1 MRYLAK
7 SAIATFTLLIC
18 STLFPNTAIAQST
31 SQNDSA
37 EPKTGN
43 FVSDIVSAAEQRGVQ
58 VIIINSESQEVNSE
72 NSTPA
77 GNGVWTGDDYDNL
90 VDSMAPTS
98 ATNFMKVQTGL
109 LNFRDLFKTK
119 IEMVPPSVEKT
130 LNEIKK
136 NSPTNTLQ
144 PYVRVLYWS
153 FLLLAFGAWIER
165 EVYVKRILARWLAP
179 NLRDNP
185 IGYLEKVPMLIKRAL
200 LRVVGVIISMV
211 IAFVTGSLLFR
222 EAPTE
227 TIQFT
232 IAVVYLG
239 YAAFRLLRILWRMI
253 LAPYLCQYRI
263 PHFSNADAVRLYHW
277 LWFISAINILA
288 LMMGIWLF
296 EVGGRSDIHA
306 VLSSL
311 FSFVVALANI
321 LMVVFN
327 RKALSR
333 AIRNGRPINSVGAIT
348 KFVSNFWL
356 LAATAYFAF
365 SWLQLTYRVVLNKPL
380 STPLIAGAYGILLA
394 TICVYALANFF
405 IERVSLRSNRLI
417 RLKPEDHKPEEDG
430 SEEDGPASASPGEDP
445 HTSYNNDTNNNADD
459 SHAVTVVY
467 QHPLAS
473 YEDLARH
480 VSGILAV
487 GVGIWALTQTWNFDS
502 LERYSNVFERSTD
515 ALAILFF
522 GYIIYHIVRIWIDNK
537 IQAEGGEISLAPGDE
552 GGASSA
558 SRLATL
564 LPLFRN
570 FMLIVIGMS
579 VLFSAL
585 LELGI
590 NVSPLFASAGVVGL
604 AIGFGAQTLVRDIF
618 SGAFYLFDDAF
629 RRGEYVDIGSVKGTV
644 EKISVRSFQLR
655 HHLGP
660 LHTIPFGEIQ
670 SLTNYSRDWV
680 MMKLPLRLTYDTDPE
695 RVRKLVKKLGQQLM
709 TDPEIGETFLQPLKS
724 QGVIEMQ
731 DSAMIVRVKFMTKPG
746 DQWTIRKRV
755 YQEIRDLFHRE
766 GIQFANK
773 EVTVRLAGE
782 VPAKL
787 DSQQAQKIAAAAV
800 DFDEDDSPAPSGDD
814 R

>member
-1 MRYLAK
+1 MRFLTK
-7 SAIATFTLLIC
+7 SAITAITLLFGC
-18 STLFPNTAIAQST
+18 GLFQNTASAQDTSQHGSQST
-31 SQNDSA
+31 NDA
-37 EPKTGN
+37 D
-43 FVSDIVSAAEQRGVQ
+43 FVSDIVSAAKQRGVQ
-58 VIIINSESQEVNSE
+58 VIVINGASQGVNSDATAPGPEGAWTEDDYE
-72 NSTPA
+72 NLSDSLTPA
-77 GNGVWTGDDYDNL
+77 
-90 VDSMAPTS
+90 S
-98 ATNFMKVQTGL
+98 ASNFMKVQTGL
-109 LNFRDLFKTK
+109 LGFRELLKNKVDM
-119 IEMVPPSVEKT
+119 IPPSIDKT
-130 LNEIKK
+130 AVEIK
-136 NSPTNTLQ
+136 NRSPTNTLR
-144 PYVRVLYWS
+144 PYLRVLYWS
-153 FLLLAFGAWIER
+153 ILLLAFGAWVER
-165 EVYVKRILARWLAP
+165 EVYVKRILTRWLEP
-179 NLRDNP
+179 DLRDNP
-185 IGYLEKVPMLIKRAL
+185 VGYLEKVPLLIKRAL
-200 LRVVGVIISMV
+200 LRVFGVVISMV
-211 IAFVTGSLLFR
+211 IAFTTGSLVFS
-222 EAPTE
+222 ETPTE

-232 IAVVYLG
+232 IAVIYLG
-239 YAAFRLLRILWRMI
+239 YAAFRLLRIMWRMI
-253 LAPYLCQYRI
+253 LAPYLSQYRI
-263 PHFSNADAVRLYHW
+263 PHFSNADASRLYHW
-277 LWFISAINILA
+277 LWIISAINILT
-288 LMMGIWLF
+288 LMIGIWLF
-296 EVGGRSDIHA
+296 EVGGKSDIHA
-306 VLSSL
+306 ALASL
-311 FSFVVALANI
+311 FGFIVALANI
-321 LMVVFN
+321 LMVVVN

-333 AIRNGRPINSVGAIT
+333 AIRNGRPINSVGAFT
-348 KFVSNFWL
+348 KFLSNFWL

-394 TICVYALANFF
+394 IICVYALANFL
-405 IERVSLRSNRLI
+405 IERVSLRSKRLI
-417 RLKPEDHKPEEDG
+417 RLKPEEDNPELDSVSAG
-430 SEEDGPASASPGEDP
+430 LSEEPR
-445 HTSYNNDTNNNADD
+445 TSNTSNINNNAGDNQTD
-459 SHAVTVVY
+459 TVMF

-487 GVGIWALTQTWNFDS
+487 GAGIWALTQTWNFDG
-502 LERYSNVFERSTD
+502 LEMYGNIFERSTD

-537 IQAEGGEISLAPGDE
+537 IQEEGGEVSLTPGDE

-579 VLFSAL
+579 VIFSAL

-629 RRGEYVDIGSVKGTV
+629 RRGEYVDIGTVKGTV

-695 RVRKLVKKLGQQLM
+695 KVRKLVKKLGQELM
-709 TDPEIGETFLQPLKS
+709 TDPEIGHTFLQPLKS

-731 DSAMIVRVKFMTKPG
+731 DSAMIVRVKFMAKPG

-755 YQEIRDLFHRE
+755 YQEIRDLFQRE

-773 EVTVRLAGE
+773 EVTVRLASE

-787 DSQQAQKIAAAAV
+787 DEKQLTAIAGAAI
-800 DFDEDDSPAPSGDD
+800 DHDEDNGPVMSGDD